1 MSSGSFDQ
9 CRYPIKYAHENAMS
23 KGNCLFYDGR
33 FIANWK
39 SMKKI
44 IFISESIYI
53 IHMECDGWCVVSV
66 CQKVLM
72 LNTKCTD
79 IFACKK
85 PTNAYPNCYR
95 MDIPFYVIAYS
106 FIFIFRSYAWYIPHI
121 IAYNTNTPRARE
133 ENKRIKKT
141 ESEYIAMVTRSRW
154 HNDYIGALYMPKT
167 NDE

>member
-1 MSSGSFDQ
+1 MQ
-9 CRYPIKYAHENAMS
+9 CQKEIVCFTMAGLLPIEN
-23 KGNCLFYDGR
+23 R
-33 FIANWK
+33 W
-39 SMKKI
+39 KKI

-133 ENKRIKKT
+133 ENKRMKKT
-141 ESEYIAMVTRSRW
+141 ESEYIAMVSRSRW
-154 HNDYIGALYMPKT
+154 HNDYIGAVYMPKT

>member
-1 MSSGSFDQ
+1 MAHSRSM
-9 CRYPIKYAHENAMS
+9 PISNKVCTWECNVKRKLSVLRWQVYFQLKIDE
-23 KGNCLFYDGR
+23 KKLFLYL
-33 FIANWK
+33 N
-39 SMKKI
+39 
-44 IFISESIYI
+44 SIYI

-106 FIFIFRSYAWYIPHI
+106 FIFIFHSYAWYIPHI

-154 HNDYIGALYMPKT
+154 HNDYIGAVYMPKT